1 MKPREYR
8 ESSSLTPHCQQ
19 YMVERIIDSPGE
31 LKMEIT
37 VEGAD
42 CYGEKV
48 VFTLLYPS
56 ICKYQLHLVRGQ
68 CCCH

>member
-1 MKPREYR
+1 MLPEEKRPGV
-8 ESSSLTPHCQQ
+8 LAPHCQQ
-19 YMVERIIDSPGE
+19 YMVERVSDSPGE

-56 ICKYQLHLVRGQ
+56 ICKY
-68 CCCH
+68 